1 MRPNE
6 DGTKGGGRRTA
17 GERPRTA
24 RPRRAAI
31 DIRALLANREFIKVT
46 AYVLPR
52 RTKIQV
58 LEMMER
64 FRSLRTNRR
73 EGAKGL
79 PSSLPEMTGGELVR
93 EINWRIGTLPP
104 EDAEAVAGFVQR
116 LCRWRARRSLKR
128 RDGGEPAAVRARRT
142 DR

>member
-1 MRPNE
+1 MS
-6 DGTKGGGRRTA
+6 
-17 GERPRTA
+17 GERRAPDRTGPA
-24 RPRRAAI
+24 RRSTIDIRTLLTHREYIKTTAYLLPRRAK
-31 DIRALLANREFIKVT
+31 IR
-46 AYVLPR
+46 
-52 RTKIQV
+52 V

-64 FRSLRTNRR
+64 LRSLRKDRR
-73 EGAKGL
+73 ETAAEGP

>member
-1 MRPNE
+1 MS
-6 DGTKGGGRRTA
+6 
-17 GERPRTA
+17 GERRAPDRSGPA
-24 RPRRAAI
+24 RRSSI
-31 DIRALLANREFIKVT
+31 DIRALLTHREYIKTTAYLLPRPAKIKV
-46 AYVLPR
+46 V
-52 RTKIQV
+52 
-58 LEMMER
+58 EMMER
-64 FRSLRTNRR
+64 FRSLRTDRR

-128 RDGGEPAAVRARRT
+128 RDGGEPAAPRARRT